1 MSMEL
6 RIFGMRRIRDAE
18 LAGLAGKTREEIEES
33 EVFRRWHDIG
43 RLCYYETFAPGEIE
57 GQPKNRDILPM
68 LRPLRDAE
76 GQTLYVCWMEELV
89 YWWRGDPED
98 LARIEGFW
106 EKMREIVDW
115 DQAYMRVR
123 YEDVEE
129 FLSDDPAEKDEDRE
143 ILVVSYG

>member
-57 GQPKNRDILPM
+57 GQPKYRDILPVM
-68 LRPLRDAE
+68 RPLRDAE
-76 GQTLYVCWMEELV
+76 GQTLYVCWMEELA
-89 YWWRGDPED
+89 YFWRGDPED
-98 LARIEGFW
+98 LARIEDFW
-106 EKMREIVDW
+106 EEMREKADW
-115 DQAYMRVR
+115 DQAYMRISYQEAER
-123 YEDVEE
+123 
-129 FLSDDPAEKDEDRE
+129 FLSDDPVSDDGEEE